1 MDDHVAGG
9 GEGVSGDG
17 GEGDEEDAAGSGG
30 GEEDR
35 RGSAGHRQRL
45 HFRVGRASEYVLG
58 KSGLGIRY
66 KVVLGNEIPM
76 AIRRLG
82 EGGDQR
88 YKEPEG

>member
-1 MDDHVAGG
+1 MAIDRGFTF
-9 GEGVSGDG
+9 EL
-17 GEGDEEDAAGSGG
+17 DE
-30 GEEDR
+30 
-35 RGSAGHRQRL
+35 L
-45 HFRVGRASEYVLG
+45 LRASEYVLG